1 MKRQSE
7 LTKMKIGLMA
17 LFLSALSG
25 CASTYDQFK
34 VHTDKPG
41 ATSGFVSSKPFQLM
55 SVKNAAVQPGAE
67 SITIYI
73 EGDGRA
79 WLNKSTPSADPSPR
93 NYLVVDL
100 AMADAKPAIYLARP
114 CQYQLM
120 FDTKACNN
128 SMWTSQRFSRAVI
141 DSYSHA
147 LDELKRD
154 YQNRGFKLVGYS
166 GGGAVAMAL
175 AGERSDISDVV
186 TLAGNIDPNAWIML
200 HRLSP
205 LGNVV
210 DPASYADTLAKI
222 PQRHFVGRSD
232 TVVPASLVQGFIQK
246 TGAACADVVD
256 IQATHEKGWNAVS
269 QRMIYQ
275 PVLCSATG
283 QR

>member
-1 MKRQSE
+1 MN
-7 LTKMKIGLMA
+7 IGLMA

-25 CASTYDQFK
+25 CASTYEQFK

-41 ATSGFVSSKPFQLM
+41 ATSGFVSSKPYQLM
-55 SVKNAAVQPGAE
+55 SVQNAAVKTGAE

-100 AMADAKPAIYLARP
+100 AMADTKPAIYLARP

-147 LDELKRD
+147 LDELKHD
-154 YQNRGFKLVGYS
+154 YQNKRFKLVGYS

-186 TLAGNIDPNAWIML
+186 TLAGNIDPNAWIKL
-200 HRLSP
+200 HNLSP

-210 DPASYADTLAKI
+210 DPVSYADTLAKI
-222 PQRHFVGRSD
+222 PQRHFVGKAD
-232 TVVPASLVQGFIQK
+232 TVVPASLVRGFIQK
-246 TGAACADVVD
+246 TGAMCADVVE
-256 IQATHEKGWNAVS
+256 IPGTHEKGWNVVTHH
-269 QRMIYQ
+269 MLYD
-275 PVLCSATG
+275 PVQCAGT
-283 QR
+283 R